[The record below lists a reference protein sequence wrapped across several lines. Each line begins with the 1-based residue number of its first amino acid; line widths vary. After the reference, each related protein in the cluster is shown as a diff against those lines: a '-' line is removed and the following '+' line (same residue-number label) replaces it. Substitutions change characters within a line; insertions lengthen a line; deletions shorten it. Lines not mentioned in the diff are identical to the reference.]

1 MNLLCFKD
9 WDFPHFAGSLDI
21 KLPGVN
27 SDAFDVHIPACC
39 GAKPLDIYITGK
51 WFNYGIIFIVMI
63 LDLNMWKNQIF
74 YEPFTYGQYTDP
86 EGYIYTVS
94 DRQFLR
100 WGNRTL
106 MTYEWR
112 WNHINPKTNRTYGL
126 EDVRM
131 NSKYKGYSLTLKC
144 LAFVPSIAAFCI
156 FGYLLWLVGLEENPD
171 EALVHKYRRD
181 IRRHRQM
188 KRLRKKK
195 RLAERIAKAKLS
207 GQPDDAV
214 GWVSIA
220 CEQALHLGDIVK
232 SRRARGTRA
241 RRDAKVGDCPTR
253 LRRSLTRSRAAR
265 FTRPNRRA
273 CSQAKVSFL
282 YLR

>member
-39 GAKPLDIYITGK
+39 GGKPLDIYITGK

-74 YEPFTYGQYTDP
+74 YEPFTYGQYTNP

-144 LAFVPSIAAFCI
+144 IAFIPSIAAFCI
-156 FGYLLWLVGLEENPD
+156 FGYLLWLFGLEENPD

-195 RLAERIAKAKLS
+195 RLEERMAKAKLS
-207 GQPDDAV
+207 GKPDDAV

-232 SRRARGTRA
+232 SKRARG
-241 RRDAKVGDCPTR
+241 DAKARGGPTR
-253 LRRSLTRSRAAR
+253 LRRSLKRSRAAR

-273 CSQAKVSFL
+273 CSQARVSIKVTL
-282 YLR
+282 I

>member
-39 GAKPLDIYITGK
+39 GGKPLDIYITGK

-144 LAFVPSIAAFCI
+144 IAFVPSIAAFCI
-156 FGYLLWLVGLEENPD
+156 FGYLLWLFGLEENPD

-195 RLAERIAKAKLS
+195 RLEERMAKAKLS

-232 SRRARGTRA
+232 SGRARG
-241 RRDAKVGDCPTR
+241 DAKARGGPTR

-273 CSQAKVSFL
+273 CSQARVSIKVTL
-282 YLR
+282 I

>member
-27 SDAFDVHIPACC
+27 SDAFDVHIPTCC
-39 GAKPLDIYITGK
+39 GAKPLDVYITGK

-144 LAFVPSIAAFCI
+144 IAFVPSIAAFCI
-156 FGYLLWLVGLEENPD
+156 FGYLLWLFGLEENPD

-181 IRRHRQM
+181 IRHHRQM

-195 RLAERIAKAKLS
+195 RLEERMAKAKLS

-214 GWVSIA
+214 SWVSIA
-220 CEQALHLGDIVK
+220 CVQALHLGDIVK
-232 SRRARGTRA
+232 SRRARATREETRKRGTAPRGFA
-241 RRDAKVGDCPTR
+241 A
-253 LRRSLTRSRAAR
+253 RSRVLAR
-265 FTRPNRRA
+265 LDLLAQIEELPRKPG
-273 CSQAKVSFL
+273 
-282 YLR
+282 

>member
-1 MNLLCFKD
+1 MNLRCFKD

-86 EGYIYTVS
+86 EGYIYTVT

-100 WGNRTL
+100 WGNKTL

-112 WNHINPKTNRTYGL
+112 WNHINPKTNSTYGL

-144 LAFVPSIAAFCI
+144 IAFVPSIAAFCI
-156 FGYLLWLVGLEENPD
+156 FGYLLWLFGLEENPD
-171 EALVHKYRRD
+171 EALVRKYRRD
-181 IRRHRQM
+181 IKRHRQM

-195 RLAERIAKAKLS
+195 RLAERMAQAKLS
-207 GQPDDAV
+207 GQLDDSV

-220 CEQALHLGDIVK
+220 YEQALHLGDIVK
-232 SRRARGTRA
+232 SRRARDTREETRKRGMAPRGLTARA
-241 RRDAKVGDCPTR
+241 RVLAWID
-253 LRRSLTRSRAAR
+253 SRA
-265 FTRPNRRA
+265 
-273 CSQAKVSFL
+273 
-282 YLR
+282 

>member
-27 SDAFDVHIPACC
+27 SDAFDVHIPTCC

-144 LAFVPSIAAFCI
+144 IAFVPSIAAFCI
-156 FGYLLWLVGLEENPD
+156 FGYLLWLFGLEENPD

-181 IRRHRQM
+181 IRHHRQM

-195 RLAERIAKAKLS
+195 RLEERMATAKLS

-214 GWVSIA
+214 SWVSIA
-220 CEQALHLGDIVK
+220 CVQALLWAISWKVDARKH
-232 SRRARGTRA
+232 ARG
-241 RRDAKVGDCPTR
+241 DAKAGDGPTR
-253 LRRSLTRSRAAR
+253 LLLSLARSRAAR
-265 FTRPNRRA
+265 FTRPNRKA
-273 CSQAKVSFL
+273 CSQARVSIKVTL
-282 YLR
+282 I